1 MFLLD
6 TNVVSALRKPSE
18 ADKNLVAWASSQQV
32 FNLYVSSISI
42 MELKFAILE
51 KRKTD
56 PKAGELLNEWLQT
69 RVLEGFK
76 GRVVAFDAEMA
87 EYCAALHVPNP
98 KSERDA
104 MIAATCLVNNMTLV
118 TKTPADFK
126 HIKIPTI
133 NPWEAISN

>member
-6 TNVVSALRKPSE
+6 TNVVSALRNPGD
-18 ADKNLVAWASSQQV
+18 ADKNLVAWANSQQV

-42 MELKFAILE
+42 MELKLAILE
-51 KRKTD
+51 KRKVD
-56 PKAGELLNEWLQT
+56 PAAGEALNDWLQT
-69 RVLEGFK
+69 QVLQGFK
-76 GRVVAFDAEMA
+76 GRLVAFDAEMA

-118 TKTPADFK
+118 TKTPSDFK
-126 HIKIPTI
+126 HIKIQAI
-133 NPWEAISN
+133 NPWQE